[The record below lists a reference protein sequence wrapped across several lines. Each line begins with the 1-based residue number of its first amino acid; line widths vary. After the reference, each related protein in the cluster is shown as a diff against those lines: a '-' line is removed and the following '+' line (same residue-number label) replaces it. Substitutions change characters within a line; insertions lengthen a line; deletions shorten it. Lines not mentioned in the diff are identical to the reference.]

1 MAEIKEAL
9 VPDIGDYSDV
19 PVIEVLVSVGD
30 TVSKDQSLVTLE
42 SDKATMEVRSSVAG
56 VVKEIKVKVGDSLSQ
71 GALVALIEVADA
83 GAAAAKPAAAAAPAA
98 PAKAAP
104 AAAPAP
110 AAKAESA
117 APAASS
123 DGGGLIE
130 ARVPDIGD
138 YTDIP
143 VIEVLV
149 AVGDTVAKDQSLVTL
164 ESDKATME
172 VPSSAAGVVKELK
185 VKVGDTLS
193 QGNVVAII
201 AAADGGAGAAQS
213 PAKPTTDTAETAGK
227 VEPVAV
233 PAEPDKLAQREIAQ
247 VQGARPGSRHAGSA
261 GRPAVRRQPEQP
273 AGDLRCR
280 QRAAVQGAVRQPG
293 GARVRTRTGRG
304 PESAQGQRKGRPH
317 HP

>member
-1 MAEIKEAL
+1 L
-9 VPDIGDYSDV
+9 
-19 PVIEVLVSVGD
+19 
-30 TVSKDQSLVTLE
+30 
-42 SDKATMEVRSSVAG
+42 
-56 VVKEIKVKVGDSLSQ
+56 KVKVGDSLSQ

-83 GAAAAKPAAAAAPAA
+83 GAETAKPAAAA

-123 DGGGLIE
+123 DGGLIE

-172 VPSSAAGVVKELK
+172 VPSSAAGVVKEL
-185 VKVGDTLS
+185 
-193 QGNVVAII
+193 
-201 AAADGGAGAAQS
+201 
-213 PAKPTTDTAETAGK
+213 
-227 VEPVAV
+227 
-233 PAEPDKLAQREIAQ
+233 
-247 VQGARPGSRHAGSA
+247 
-261 GRPAVRRQPEQP
+261 
-273 AGDLRCR
+273 
-280 QRAAVQGAVRQPG
+280 
-293 GARVRTRTGRG
+293 
-304 PESAQGQRKGRPH
+304 
-317 HP
+317 

>member
-42 SDKATMEVRSSVAG
+42 SDKATMEVPSSVAG

-83 GAAAAKPAAAAAPAA
+83 DAGAETAAAPAPAAA

-104 AAAPAP
+104 AAAPAQ
-110 AAKAESA
+110 AAKAEPA

-123 DGGGLIE
+123 DGGQVE

-138 YTDIP
+138 YSGVP

-172 VPSSAAGVVKELK
+172 VPSSVAGV
-185 VKVGDTLS
+185 
-193 QGNVVAII
+193 I
-201 AAADGGAGAAQS
+201 
-213 PAKPTTDTAETAGK
+213 
-227 VEPVAV
+227 
-233 PAEPDKLAQREIAQ
+233 
-247 VQGARPGSRHAGSA
+247 
-261 GRPAVRRQPEQP
+261 
-273 AGDLRCR
+273 
-280 QRAAVQGAVRQPG
+280 
-293 GARVRTRTGRG
+293 
-304 PESAQGQRKGRPH
+304 
-317 HP
+317 